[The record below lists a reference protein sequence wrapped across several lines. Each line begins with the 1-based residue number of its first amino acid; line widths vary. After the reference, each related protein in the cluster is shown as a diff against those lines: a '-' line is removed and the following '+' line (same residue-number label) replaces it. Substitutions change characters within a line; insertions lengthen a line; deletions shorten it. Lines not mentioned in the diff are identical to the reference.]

1 MANYTDIAF
10 TFLKNSAA
18 AIAVLLV
25 GLYVIGMI
33 VKRFGKILEKRNTD
47 ASAVPFMKSL
57 LKVTLQCAL
66 VISVMGM
73 IGIKTT
79 SFLAVLGTLGLA
91 IGMALKGSLSNI
103 AGGVMILLF
112 RPFKSGDFV
121 EALG

>member
-1 MANYTDIAF
+1 
-10 TFLKNSAA
+10 
-18 AIAVLLV
+18 
-25 GLYVIGMI
+25 
-33 VKRFGKILEKRNTD
+33 
-47 ASAVPFMKSL
+47 MKSL